1 MFRLRSIV
9 EPWFAA
15 FLIANL
21 VMGTSSVL
29 VPLKLGRILD
39 QGPSSLGILSTF
51 ASVAAVAGSLLWGR
65 LSDAV
70 HRRKAFAVMSCL
82 VVGLAHAGLA
92 FSSSFAG
99 LVLHNTLLSFFWI
112 ANASVAVLLVIERKE
127 EQTWESGISAL
138 NISGAMGWVLGLV
151 LGGLGVSLAFAALS
165 ERIGVQA
172 LFIALSALGFVS
184 AGLAAWLVP
193 STRPRFTQRKFRGIM
208 VAAGNLMMEAWRFN
222 PLHLYHRFSL
232 RRLAGFRSETRRFLL
247 ASALAF
253 AGIGFFGVPL
263 ALLLSQRLGYSPSL
277 VFYGYVML
285 HSGIVIAYPFALHR
299 IKSRGNRRVQI
310 GALTVRV
317 ALFAVGGGVLW
328 AVSDMPWLV
337 VAPFLF
343 VIGVTWSFFQLSGV
357 ALAARLAKPE
367 NRGLALGT
375 YNAIAGGSTAVAG
388 VSSGYLAQHA
398 GYHMTYIAA
407 AVLLLGSI
415 IVLSRLPDPAVVEA
429 RSDGRTRLAQAVSQ
443 VESARPARVG
453 GGHESW

>member
-1 MFRLRSIV
+1 
-9 EPWFAA
+9 
-15 FLIANL
+15 
-21 VMGTSSVL
+21 
-29 VPLKLGRILD
+29 
-39 QGPSSLGILSTF
+39 
-51 ASVAAVAGSLLWGR
+51 
-65 LSDAV
+65 
-70 HRRKAFAVMSCL
+70 
-82 VVGLAHAGLA
+82 
-92 FSSSFAG
+92 
-99 LVLHNTLLSFFWI
+99 
-112 ANASVAVLLVIERKE
+112 
-127 EQTWESGISAL
+127 
-138 NISGAMGWVLGLV
+138 
-151 LGGLGVSLAFAALS
+151 
-165 ERIGVQA
+165 
-172 LFIALSALGFVS
+172 
-184 AGLAAWLVP
+184 
-193 STRPRFTQRKFRGIM
+193 
-208 VAAGNLMMEAWRFN
+208 MMEAWRFN